1 MNGVTRLYELT
12 TVNLLYVGVIAD
24 AWSPE
29 TSGDG
34 RVITPATYEIYLF
47 FPPEPCTSQSIPA
60 AIKKESHSW
69 RRWSGDISLHQTS
82 ETTTLMKTYVI

>member
-12 TVNLLYVGVIAD
+12 AVNLLYVGVIAD

-29 TSGDG
+29 TLGDG

-47 FPPEPCTSQSIPA
+47 FSLQSPA
-60 AIKKESHSW
+60 LLRA
-69 RRWSGDISLHQTS
+69 SLQR
-82 ETTTLMKTYVI
+82 